1 MRRPSASFPTTS
13 RRPAGSPSGRRPPGH
28 PRAARQR
35 RIGHTACGLRVPA
48 GDAPGEYKFTPGTP
62 FAFAPRWGEVTPFVL
77 RDSSQFRAGP
87 PFPVGEQRYAEDFN
101 EVKSLGGDGV
111 TTPSART
118 AEQTE
123 IGLFWIESSPLA
135 WNRIARQIS
144 ARANLDLHENA
155 RLFGLLNMA
164 LADGYIG
171 SWEGKYHYKFWRPIT
186 AIREADTDGNP
197 DTFSRS
203 GLDAPGIHLSHARP
217 RLGPQRRGRRG
228 GRGPQTVLWHR
239 PRSLQELQH
248 DAAGRAE
255 VHRRDA
261 DGCARSAASR
271 KRRTRTAFHGS

>member
-1 MRRPSASFPTTS
+1 M
-13 RRPAGSPSGRRPPGH
+13 
-28 PRAARQR
+28 
-35 RIGHTACGLRVPA
+35 LR
-48 GDAPGEYKFTPGTP
+48 E
-62 FAFAPRWGEVTPFVL
+62 
-77 RDSSQFRAGP
+77 SSQFRAGP
-87 PFPVGEQRYAEDFN
+87 PFPIESSAYTEDFN

-144 ARANLDLHENA
+144 ARANLDLHANA

-164 LADGYIG
+164 MADGYIG

-186 AIREADTDGNP
+186 AIRGGRYRRQ
-197 DTFSRS
+197 SGHCRRS

-228 GRGPQTVLWHR
+228 GRGPQTVLRHR

-248 DAAGRAE
+248 DTAGREE
-255 VHRRDA
+255 VH
-261 DGCARSAASR
+261 
-271 KRRTRTAFHGS
+271 